1 VPLSA
6 GVFANGESTTRE
18 AVKASWQP
26 DEFLESAGV
35 IETVFIQDESLDR
48 RAARGAAGAGEIGMD
63 ALRERGIDV
72 RTVGRSAEEDPE
84 FFLAA
89 GAAGAIAAEGLRW
102 APSSS
107 SD

>member
-1 VPLSA
+1 
-6 GVFANGESTTRE
+6 
-18 AVKASWQP
+18 
-26 DEFLESAGV
+26 
-35 IETVFIQDESLDR
+35 
-48 RAARGAAGAGEIGMD
+48 MD